1 MIFRANTHWLSHSL
15 LLACTTTLAVGWIV
29 DQALASTDW
38 MVRVGLV
45 AACAV
50 LAGTAVWQRSKLA
63 REHKFAQRYLDSLCR
78 VDTHHLD
85 GASFAESLPPLAK
98 NNPWQGVFSRVRDC
112 IQSYHERLQ
121 EADQARARA
130 EVRARRSGAELEQ
143 VSAILSGL
151 SDPVV
156 AIDHYGEVI
165 LSNPC
170 AERLL
175 DFQLENAESRALARL
190 IHCEALIGL
199 LTDTRRRKTPTQ
211 RTGEVTLADTN
222 GAQRTFRVTCRSLG
236 NSENGKLDGKPD
248 GDAPRGAVAVFND
261 ITNEKVIQKR
271 NAEFV
276 SAVSH
281 EMKTPL
287 SGIKAYVELLADG
300 DADDEQSRDEF
311 LGVISGQ
318 ADRLQRLVENL
329 LNLARIEAGVVEV
342 NKEPRSLNEML
353 GEVFQVM
360 QPTAQ
365 QKNITLASDLS
376 PLYLSVLADRDML
389 MQAAMNLLSNAI
401 KYTHSSG
408 KVTLRSRQDDGEVVF
423 EVEDSGVGLSPEDCD
438 KVFEKFYRVSKDKSM
453 APGTGL
459 GLPLAKHIVED
470 VHGGRLTLK
479 SELGRGSIFRITLPV
494 AGRMSE

>member
-1 MIFRANTHWLSHSL
+1 MTVRANFNLLSTSL
-15 LLACTTTLAVGWIV
+15 LLACITTLAVGWTV
-29 DQALASTDW
+29 DYALAATAW
-38 MVRVGLV
+38 PVRMGLV
-45 AACAV
+45 GACAL
-50 LAGTAVWQRSKLA
+50 LAGVAVALQWSKQS
-63 REHKFAQRYLDSLCR
+63 RQDKFAQRYLDMLCR
-78 VDTHHLD
+78 LDTHDL
-85 GASFAESLPPLAK
+85 GGVTLAEFLPSLGDDS
-98 NNPWQGVFSRVRDC
+98 PWQGIFTRVRDC
-112 IQSYHERLQ
+112 IQSYNDRLK
-121 EADQARARA
+121 EAEHARARA
-130 EVRARRSGAELEQ
+130 EVRARRTGSELEQ
-143 VSAILSGL
+143 VSAILAGL

-156 AIDHYGEVI
+156 AIDHYDEVI

-170 AERLL
+170 AERVL
-175 DFQLENAESRALARL
+175 DFHLENAESRALAQL
-190 IHCEALIGL
+190 IHCETLIGL

-211 RTGEVTLADTN
+211 RTGEVTLTEAG
-222 GAQRTFRVTCRSLG
+222 GAPRTYRVTCRSLG
-236 NSENGKLDGKPD
+236 NGGD
-248 GDAPRGAVAVFND
+248 GDAQRGAVAVLND

-287 SGIKAYVELLADG
+287 SSIKAYVELLADG
-300 DADDEQSRDEF
+300 DAEDEQTRDEF
-311 LGVISGQ
+311 LGVIGGQ

-342 NKEPRSLNEML
+342 NKEPRSLNEL
-353 GEVFQVM
+353 LTEVFNLM

-365 QKNITLASDLS
+365 QKNITLACDLS
-376 PLYLSVLADRDML
+376 PLYLGVLADRDML

-401 KYTHSSG
+401 KYTHPGG
-408 KVTLRSRQDDGEVVF
+408 KVTLRSRQDDRDVVF
-423 EVEDSGVGLSPEDCD
+423 EVEDTGVGLNAEDCD

-479 SELGRGSIFRITLPV
+479 SELGRGSIFRITLPN
-494 AGRMSE
+494 AGRMNE